1 MNNQKEFWLKDGFNF
16 GRQTKGRRFAA
27 KNCRQTGK
35 CQFHGIVMLFVQNRL
50 RKAQV
55 HYIEKRTNQ
64 ATRFFT
70 AIHPTSSMSL
80 MKIWLKLPRSGQM
93 FH

>member
-1 MNNQKEFWLKDGFNF
+1 MLDGINF
-16 GRQTKGRRFAA
+16 GSSTKGRRIAAKKFAA
-27 KNCRQTGK
+27 KQANINVSFMALRSCN
-35 CQFHGIVMLFVQNRL
+35 VLLQNRL